1 MKPSVADRA
10 RSFTL
15 YGSVAALLL
24 LIWLT
29 WLDTPWGKAPD
40 WTGAIDVYAPLTRKL
55 LFWHPASAW
64 ASFVAYLVT
73 FSLSIAY
80 LNERNPKHDDGARA
94 AAEAGFMLNT
104 IALATGTAWGI
115 PEWTSNG
122 QQGLATVYSD
132 PKVLVVVVLW
142 LTFAAYLLLR
152 RLIDDPRRR
161 ARLAAAFGI
170 LGFLGVP
177 ASYLVGQLVPTDLHP
192 VLGGPGAKPDAA
204 LTDYQGYILLWSF
217 IAFTLLFV
225 HVFLARLRLAR
236 LEHRVEQLEGEAIE
250 RQADLQAVL
259 QPSRPADPQA
269 DKDPP

>member
-1 MKPSVADRA
+1 VKHGAAHGIRVL
-10 RSFTL
+10 TL
-15 YGSVAALLL
+15 YGSVIALLL
-24 LIWLT
+24 LVWLT

-40 WTGAIDVYAPLTRKL
+40 WTGATDVYAPLTRKL
-55 LFWHPASAW
+55 LFYHPASAW

-73 FSLSIAY
+73 FAFSIAY
-80 LNERNPKHDDGARA
+80 LNERNPKHDDGARS

-152 RLIDDPRRR
+152 RLIDDPQRR

-204 LTDYQGYILLWSF
+204 LTEYQGHILLWSF

-225 HVFLARLRLAR
+225 HLFLARLRLAR
-236 LEHRVEQLEGEAIE
+236 LEHRIETLEADEME
-250 RQADLQAVL
+250 RQADLTQ
-259 QPSRPADPQA
+259 S
-269 DKDPP
+269 